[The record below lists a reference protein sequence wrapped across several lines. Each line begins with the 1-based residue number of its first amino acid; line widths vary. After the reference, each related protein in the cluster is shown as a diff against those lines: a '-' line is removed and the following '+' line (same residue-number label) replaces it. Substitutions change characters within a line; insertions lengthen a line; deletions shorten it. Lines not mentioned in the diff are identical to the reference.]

1 VKIQDLDGKLDIGHV
16 ELGKNKII
24 MKNELIQESIRL
36 RKLAG
41 LVINEDATDDKA
53 AEEVKDLIT
62 KVSNYEEFVAKLGTL
77 ASDKKVQA
85 FITSGRTD
93 GDQTDDLLKA
103 VSKAIKV
110 TDLRPTQNEID
121 VNGSL
126 KWPLTKADSLANCLG
141 NNTVTIKAPIVT
153 YNGEY
158 IIDGHHRWS
167 QLYAMNSRGVIDAID
182 LVGPKINPVDVLKIV
197 QLAIAAELGK
207 VPTQSVQGQNLLK
220 ADAKFVREYV
230 IKNITPECIDVFKRF
245 RSKVA
250 NVNKAEG
257 IADGI
262 VVPNINSMQKTSQP
276 VAGAPKRDVMPQTDD
291 AVNAMKNISKGVVNY
306 NEPYIQEESVNKKL
320 DNMLKKS
327 IIKIK

>member
-1 VKIQDLDGKLDIGHV
+1 VKIQDLGGKLDIGHV

-24 MKNELIQESIRL
+24 MKTELIQESIRL

-85 FITSGRTD
+85 FIASGRTD

-182 LVGPKINPVDVLKIV
+182 LVGPKIDPVDVLKIV

-230 IKNITPECIDVFKRF
+230 IKKLGLTHEEFDTILHEKPKSYKDYQNNEKLWERF
-245 RSKVA
+245 
-250 NVNKAEG
+250 NG
-257 IADGI
+257 
-262 VVPNINSMQKTSQP
+262 
-276 VAGAPKRDVMPQTDD
+276 
-291 AVNAMKNISKGVVNY
+291 
-306 NEPYIQEESVNKKL
+306 L
-320 DNMLKKS
+320 
-327 IIKIK
+327 IKIARKFITRVG